1 MADYKGNEAYKF
13 ELFEPQR
20 APQVPQKKKTAGP
33 QKVVKA
39 KPKTQ
44 AQIRAEIREANK
56 RIAKIVVVAV
66 VLLSL
71 VGSVLFSRAQLT
83 VLAIQEEAAE
93 NRLSQLKSENV
104 RLQSAIAQ
112 KMTMDEIE
120 EYAVNR
126 LGMVKSS
133 RSQITYVKV
142 TDGDSVVYYGADA
155 GKTDQGE

>member
-1 MADYKGNEAYKF
+1 M
-13 ELFEPQR
+13 
-20 APQVPQKKKTAGP
+20 
-33 QKVVKA
+33 KA

-104 RLQSAIAQ
+104 RLQSALAQ

>member
-1 MADYKGNEAYKF
+1 MADYKGSEAYKF

-20 APQVPQKKKTAGP
+20 APQAPQKKKIAGP

-104 RLQSAIAQ
+104 RLQSALAQ

>member
-1 MADYKGNEAYKF
+1 MADYKGSEAYKF

-20 APQVPQKKKTAGP
+20 APRVPQKKTTVGP

-104 RLQSAIAQ
+104 RLQSALAQ

>member
-1 MADYKGNEAYKF
+1 MA
-13 ELFEPQR
+13 
-20 APQVPQKKKTAGP
+20 KKMGLGRGLSAILP
-33 QKVVKA
+33 DVEDVV
-39 KPKTQ
+39 
-44 AQIRAEIREANK
+44 E
-56 RIAKIVVVAV
+56 
-66 VLLSL
+66 
-71 VGSVLFSRAQLT
+71 SV
-83 VLAIQEEAAE
+83 EAAE

-104 RLQSAIAQ
+104 RLQSALAQ

-155 GKTDQGE
+155 DKTDQGE

>member
-1 MADYKGNEAYKF
+1 M
-13 ELFEPQR
+13 
-20 APQVPQKKKTAGP
+20 
-33 QKVVKA
+33 
-39 KPKTQ
+39 
-44 AQIRAEIREANK
+44 
-56 RIAKIVVVAV
+56 VAV